1 MGQVA
6 DQIDLKVDER
16 IADIRQKMN
25 ARLDELSNGRQKEVV
40 GKIVQ
45 LSDQLQNHQREVAQQ
60 MNQQN

>member
-1 MGQVA
+1 MGEREQNMGAMA

-16 IADIRQKMN
+16 ISDIRQKMN

-45 LSDQLQNHQREVAQQ
+45 LSD
-60 MNQQN
+60 